1 MKLASE
7 IRLLEFTC
15 SETSTNLRCS
25 VVRKAD
31 VINDNE
37 RGDRNSITP
46 ESFIAWLSNHIR
58 AKDSKRWE
66 SADSIKLKK
75 NKFYDF
81 SRVLA
86 KSQARQSHEIS
97 RFFSGPL
104 FPPRTLCVQMLRGV
118 LAQVKRQAPSPFS
131 LTISSRPTI
140 FGSQNT
146 WWTQACGQV
155 APCTPLCLQSLHQKD
170 SKWQALL
177 FFPLQPI

>member
-118 LAQVKRQAPSPFS
+118 LAQVKRPVPSPFS

-140 FGSQNT
+140 FGSQNILMNPSLWSSGSLYPT
-146 WWTQACGQV
+146 MLAEPAPERFEV
-155 APCTPLCLQSLHQKD
+155 AS
-170 SKWQALL
+170 SI